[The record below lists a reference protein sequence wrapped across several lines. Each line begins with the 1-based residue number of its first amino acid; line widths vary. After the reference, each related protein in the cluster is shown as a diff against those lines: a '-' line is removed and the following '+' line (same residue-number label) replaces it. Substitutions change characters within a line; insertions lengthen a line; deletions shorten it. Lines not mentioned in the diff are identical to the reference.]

1 MLAAEDPGIFYV
13 KYRNNQSVA
22 VASSNPRTFSN
33 ASAHTP
39 LTPMQS
45 FKKAAKSVGSNRVHP
60 TASDDADSEMPDRA
74 PRRRASF
81 SQDALDSSN
90 SPTAPAFQKTGSMK
104 LSPDTVSL
112 VSLRRPSVDAKSPLS
127 ARSSSPAFR
136 RRSLSNGSAGGELA
150 GLAEL
155 TDGRT
160 SNLTSTK
167 TPVQGELQPNPQKK
181 VSVSQRGHEA
191 ESVVAQ
197 PNSAE
202 HVQSLALQRFF
213 SSAQSSNSWS
223 AASKKMIFGSDI
235 DDAKLQ
241 NRAKLEAR

>member
-1 MLAAEDPGIFYV
+1 
-13 KYRNNQSVA
+13 
-22 VASSNPRTFSN
+22 
-33 ASAHTP
+33 
-39 LTPMQS
+39 MQS

-60 TASDDADSEMPDRA
+60 TESQDADSEMPDRA

-81 SQDALDSSN
+81 SQDAHDSSN
-90 SPTAPAFQKTGSMK
+90 SQTVPALQKTGSMK

-112 VSLRRPSVDAKSPLS
+112 RRPSLDARSPLS
-127 ARSSSPAFR
+127 ARSASPAFR
-136 RRSLSNGSAGGELA
+136 RRSLSNGSVGGELA
-150 GLAEL
+150 GLAER

-167 TPVQGELQPNPQKK
+167 NPVQDELQSNPKK
-181 VSVSQRGHEA
+181 KLSVSQRGREA

-197 PNSAE
+197 PKSAE

>member
-1 MLAAEDPGIFYV
+1 M
-13 KYRNNQSVA
+13 K
-22 VASSNPRTFSN
+22 
-33 ASAHTP
+33 
-39 LTPMQS
+39 S
-45 FKKAAKSVGSNRVHP
+45 FKKVVKSVGSNRVHP
-60 TASDDADSEMPDRA
+60 TESHDADSEMPDRA

-81 SQDALDSSN
+81 SHDVHDSSN
-90 SPTAPAFQKTGSMK
+90 SPSAAAFQKTGSMK
-104 LSPDTVSL
+104 PSPDTVSP
-112 VSLRRPSVDAKSPLS
+112 VSLRRPSLDARSPLS

-136 RRSLSNGSAGGELA
+136 RRSLSNGSVGGELA

-160 SNLTSTK
+160 SNLTSTT
-167 TPVQGELQPNPQKK
+167 TPVQVELQSNPKKK
-181 VSVSQRGHEA
+181 VSVSQRAHDA
-191 ESVVAQ
+191 ESVVAK
-197 PNSAE
+197 PKSAE